1 MSDNNIKTELPLR
14 KYKPIDALN
23 LNEAIDVII
32 EEQLLGIK
40 ILKDNNVN
48 LQLIIENVYNHLKN
62 FLKDD

>member
-40 ILKDNNVN
+40 ILK
-48 LQLIIENVYNHLKN
+48 IIM
-62 FLKDD
+62 